1 MKKPS
6 DILID
11 LYPEIEHQVL
21 TELVQDA
28 RFQVEFSKQ
37 FSEFY
42 DNLVQAVETNDYS
55 CIDSV
60 LITWVNSLTQS
71 DLEEEKLVVN
81 EFLNRMVLLVQQAIV
96 ENIDP
101 EYIILMTSTMFPVY
115 IYIFNNIASI
125 ESNKKLKYMAKQV
138 ENAKLDLSK
147 LDESKSNFVAVAAH
161 ELKTPLTLIDG
172 YTSMLL
178 DTILKQNNNDLLVFV
193 NGILNGSKR
202 LRGIIEDMI
211 DVSMVE
217 NNLLKLNYQP
227 FWLNRIIEFV
237 MLDFTSVIKERNI
250 QIDIQNFDG
259 FEETNYGDSER
270 LIQLFT
276 NLISNAIKFTPD
288 GGKVTIGGRKLS
300 GFVDIIISD
309 TGIGIDPKDQATIF
323 EKFNRL
329 GNIALHSSGKTKFK
343 GGGPGLGLSIAKGI
357 ADAHGGSI
365 WVESSGYSET
375 EFPGSTFHVLLPVKH
390 KIPENLLVDEG
401 NLNEENFYKTS

>member
-1 MKKPS
+1 MIKPS
-6 DILID
+6 ELLKD
-11 LYPEIEHQVL
+11 LYRVIEKKVL
-21 TELVQDA
+21 RELVQDP
-28 RFQVEFSKQ
+28 RFKVEFSKQ
-37 FSEFY
+37 FNQFY
-42 DNLVQAVETNDYS
+42 NDLVQAIETNDFS
-55 CIDSV
+55 CVDPI
-60 LITWVNSLTQS
+60 LETWSNSLTQS

-81 EFLNRMVLLVQQAIV
+81 QYLNQMVLLVHQTII
-96 ENIDP
+96 ENTNP
-101 EYIILMTSTMFPVY
+101 ENLKLITSTLFPIY
-115 IYIFNNIASI
+115 IYIFNKTASI
-125 ESNKKLKYMAKQV
+125 ESNEKLKYMAKQV
-138 ENAKLDLSK
+138 ELAKVDLSK

-237 MLDFTSVIKERNI
+237 MLDFTSVIKERDI
-250 QIDIQNFDG
+250 QIEIQNFDG
-259 FEETNYGDSER
+259 FMETNYGDSER

-288 GGKVTIGGRKLS
+288 GGTITIGGRKLS

-309 TGIGIDPKDQATIF
+309 TGIGIDPQDQGTIF

-329 GNIALHSSGKTKFK
+329 GNVALHSSGKTKFK

-365 WVESSGYSET
+365 WVESAGYSET
-375 EFPGSTFHVLLPVKH
+375 EFPGSTFHVLLPVRN

-401 NLNEENFYKTS
+401 KYNEDKFY